1 MVEQKQMMLIRFVIM
16 HNFLEYS
23 SHYSD
28 TSGSLQFYVKDEATK
43 FNANIEDDN
52 NFKFSKY
59 QAKLLGN
66 TKADDVNGI
75 LKNTVFVAPL
85 KYLSNF

>member
-28 TSGSLQFYVKDEATK
+28 TSGSLQFYLKDEATK

-75 LKNTVFVAPL
+75 LKNTVFVVPL

>member
-28 TSGSLQFYVKDEATK
+28 TSGSLQFYLKDEATK

-66 TKADDVNGI
+66 TKAVDVNGI
-75 LKNTVFVAPL
+75 LKNTVFVVPL

>member
-43 FNANIEDDN
+43 FNVNIEGDN

-75 LKNTVFVAPL
+75 LKNTVFVVPL

>member
-28 TSGSLQFYVKDEATK
+28 TSGSLQFYLKDEATK

-52 NFKFSKY
+52 NFKFPKY

-75 LKNTVFVAPL
+75 LKNTVFVVPL